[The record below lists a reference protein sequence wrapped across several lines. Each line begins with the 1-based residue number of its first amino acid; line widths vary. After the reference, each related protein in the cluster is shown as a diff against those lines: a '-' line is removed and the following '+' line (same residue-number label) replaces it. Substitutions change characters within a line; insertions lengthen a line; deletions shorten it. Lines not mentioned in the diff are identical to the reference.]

1 MAAIFVFLGGG
12 IGALLRYFVSLFTDK
27 VASTTLPMATLI
39 SNVVASFLL
48 GVFAKVATA
57 LPSTYRLLPHSG
69 VSIMPGMTSAALTP
83 YRASSTLI
91 AWVKP
96 LIAYFVAPYTAIPGE
111 PKMAADEEVVKQSE
125 FSVCFKKGIAA

>member
-1 MAAIFVFLGGG
+1 MV
-12 IGALLRYFVSLFTDK
+12 LL
-27 VASTTLPMATLI
+27 ASVLSA
-39 SNVVASFLL
+39 FLL

-57 LPSTYRLLPHSG
+57 LPSTYLLLPHSG

-96 LIAYFVAPYTAIPGE
+96 LTAYFVAPYTAIPGA
-111 PKMAADEEVVKQSE
+111 PKMAADEDVVKQSE
-125 FSVCFKKGIAA
+125 FSVCFKRGIAA